1 MQKSKLKLTRLQDN
15 QVKGSFALNCE
26 TNEQFIRLQTFFI
39 TSNDFVKFKS
49 IPAIGE
55 FKQKQWI
62 SHIYTPLLVCG
73 DKRLKFLIKYESL
86 NELLKLRE
94 IFKAR
99 GNKFDMYL
107 IKKRGYDMFTPEFFE
122 KCADKTIYKVIT

>member
-1 MQKSKLKLTRLQDN
+1 MLNLRRLSDVP
-15 QVKGSFALNCE
+15 VKGSFALNCE

-39 TSNDFVKFKS
+39 TSKDFVKFKDIPN
-49 IPAIGE
+49 IPAWKYNNPE
-55 FKQKQWI
+55 SKFVL
-62 SHIYTPLLVCG
+62 YAPLFVCG
-73 DKRLKFLIKYESL
+73 DKRVKFFIKYESL

-94 IFKAR
+94 IFNAR

-122 KCADKTIYKVIT
+122 KCVSSIIKKITVI

>member
-1 MQKSKLKLTRLQDN
+1 VP
-15 QVKGSFALNCE
+15 VKGSFALNCE
-26 TNEQFIRLQTFFI
+26 NPDQFRMIQKFFE
-39 TSNDFVKFKS
+39 THNDFVRFKD
-49 IPAIGE
+49 IPSIGE
-55 FKQKQWI
+55 RKYNTLARIPKVLIPLVSKLQI
-62 SHIYTPLLVCG
+62 SIG
-73 DKRLKFLIKYESL
+73 DDTIEKRVKFFIKYESL

-94 IFKAR
+94 VFNAR